1 MAKHPK
7 VDVRDYIS
15 LEYMNLSEKEMKDLD
30 KKIDQARKDAMKELE
45 AAPWQKNDAYLQ
57 QDVVEEVEEPEKG
70 GDE

>member
-1 MAKHPK
+1 MPKHPK

-45 AAPWQKNDAYLQ
+45 AALWQKNDAYLQ

>member
-1 MAKHPK
+1 MTKHPK

-30 KKIDQARKDAMKELE
+30 KKIDQARKDAMKKLE
-45 AAPWQKNDAYLQ
+45 ATLWQKNDAYLQ

>member
-45 AAPWQKNDAYLQ
+45 AASWQKNDAYLQ